1 MNKVIIF
8 LIVFGAAS
16 LTGYGVLMPEIP
28 NFFLQE
34 VLIIEGRDQIGVV
47 VDGEF
52 TCECVPMPTSDTT
65 GDGNDDCGLDL
76 LPNGDPNV
84 NCEPRPCKD
93 DMMVLPNDFC
103 SSCDPNL
110 PAPPGG
116 SGLQCDVA
124 PNEEGPY
131 FNSAAICNVVTT
143 CP

>member
-16 LTGYGVLMPEIP
+16 IAGYGMLMPEIP

-34 VLIIEGRDQIGVV
+34 VLIIEGTDQIGVV

-52 TCECVPMPTSDTT
+52 TCDCVDMA
-65 GDGNDDCGLDL
+65 GNLNDC
-76 LPNGDPNV
+76 V
-84 NCEPRPCKD
+84 FA
-93 DMMVLPNDFC
+93 DFC
-103 SSCDPNL
+103 ALCDPN